1 MWCQNYTRYILWHVS
16 QKTIQ
21 QRYSESTFLP
31 QTSQPNKLTGLSNFT
46 TPGLWAPDDPCCL
59 FFLLSCFEF
68 YQKQKLYAPFVN
80 QFMPEPMFFLV
91 VSGRCGAAIC
101 RHDLQTLIQSSNW
114 HFIVKPLTVSH
125 LNWEII
131 PRVLTLVV
139 LIVIKIHTDW
149 KTAVTAKN
157 KIDSNWVKI
166 LLIMKGTRL
175 RLFW

>member
-1 MWCQNYTRYILWHVS
+1 MWRQNYTRYILWRVS

-21 QRYSESTFLP
+21 QRYSKSTFLP
-31 QTSQPNKLTGLSNFT
+31 QTSQSNKLTGLSNCY
-46 TPGLWAPDDPCCL
+46 DPRVMGFWRHL
-59 FFLLSCFEF
+59 LLIFLLSCFEF
-68 YQKQKLYAPFVN
+68 YQKQKLYAPFVY

-125 LNWEII
+125 FHWEII

-157 KIDSNWVKI
+157 KIDSDWVKI

-175 RLFW
+175 KLFW

>member
-1 MWCQNYTRYILWHVS
+1 MFLKRQSNKGILKALFLHKRRS
-16 QKTIQ
+16 QINWPVCHIL
-21 QRYSESTFLP
+21 RP
-31 QTSQPNKLTGLSNFT
+31 QGYGLLTTLV
-46 TPGLWAPDDPCCL
+46 AY
-59 FFLLSCFEF
+59 FLLSSFEF

-114 HFIVKPLTVSH
+114 HFIVKPLAVSH
-125 LNWEII
+125 FNREII

-157 KIDSNWVKI
+157 KIDSDWVKI

-175 RLFW
+175 KLFW